1 MKLLSTLFFSVML
14 LISPLGQDELHAVE
28 ATYDGQSGGVFY
40 FVDMESSSYAFNDI
54 EPKAKEKYDLT
65 NTRFEGRK
73 FTVVYRIVYQI
84 EKDKEQQEEE
94 QEPEEQEAI
103 VEDDE
108 ESEEEYDYGE
118 CIIVD
123 LEPVG

>member
-1 MKLLSTLFFSVML
+1 ML
-14 LISPLGQDELHAVE
+14 LISPLGQDELQAVE

-40 FVDMESSSYAFNDI
+40 FVDMEGSSYAFNDL

-73 FTVVYRIVYQI
+73 FTVIYRIVYQI

-94 QEPEEQEAI
+94 QEAI
-103 VEDDE
+103 VDDDE

>member
-14 LISPLGQDELHAVE
+14 LISPLGQDELQAVE

-40 FVDMESSSYAFNDI
+40 FVDMEGSSYAFNDL

-73 FTVVYRIVYQI
+73 FTVIYRIVYQI

-94 QEPEEQEAI
+94 QEAI
-103 VEDDE
+103 VDDDE